1 MEDYRYD
8 KIFNKKIKLIL
19 LVLILACS
27 GFVVKAEEQNLP
39 QSPILQTKDMKDGVI
54 LHAWGWSFK
63 AISENMEKIK
73 NAGYTSIQTSP
84 INKVIEGKNGDLSFE
99 NWYFHYQPAAY
110 TIGNYQLGSEAD
122 FIEMNKIAEQHGI
135 RIIVDVVLNHTTTNE
150 ALHLVSDDIKN
161 IPNWTHGNAGILEG
175 LKHKSIPTGNIMN
188 FNINVAPN
196 KLVTW
201 VESHDNYANTSK
213 ESVWMS
219 DTYIILGW
227 ALVAGRFQ
235 GTPLFFSRPKG
246 GGEPVQ
252 FDATMR
258 LGSAG
263 SDFILSPNN

>member
-135 RIIVDVVLNHTTTNE
+135 RIIVDAVLNHTTTNE

-161 IPNWTHGNAGILEG
+161 IPNWTHGNVGILDG
-175 LKHKSIPTGNIMN
+175 DWRNRKK
-188 FNINVAPN
+188 
-196 KLVTW
+196 
-201 VESHDNYANTSK
+201 
-213 ESVWMS
+213 
-219 DTYIILGW
+219 
-227 ALVAGRFQ
+227 
-235 GTPLFFSRPKG
+235 
-246 GGEPVQ
+246 
-252 FDATMR
+252 
-258 LGSAG
+258 
-263 SDFILSPNN
+263 